1 MRRQVAALA
10 AEGKLS
16 AAVLGGLPPAFLCYL
31 LVARRDY
38 VMVLFTDPRGWL
50 ALGTMAVM
58 LSVGIFWMS
67 KLVKVEV

>member
-1 MRRQVAALA
+1 
-10 AEGKLS
+10 
-16 AAVLGGLPPAFLCYL
+16 
-31 LVARRDY
+31 
-38 VMVLFTDPRGWL
+38 MVLFTDPRGWL